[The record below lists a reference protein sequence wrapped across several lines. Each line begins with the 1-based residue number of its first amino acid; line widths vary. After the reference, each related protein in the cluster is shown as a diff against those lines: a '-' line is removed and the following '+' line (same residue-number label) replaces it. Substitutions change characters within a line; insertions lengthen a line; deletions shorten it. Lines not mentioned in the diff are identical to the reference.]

1 MDFFRRLRSQLS
13 TPNLRKNRP
22 HQKRRTALHG
32 ADLNGQLHD
41 RKHGHRHHSDAFSNS
56 NSSQRTSSYAS
67 ISSSVSP
74 VSQLPAAILATIFG
88 YISPHSSDETY
99 ESSEASLAGHGC
111 PLCNTRD
118 LAQAS
123 QVCRR
128 WHALVQKP
136 LYQNVRLEQVH
147 YCGLEEELWERRNR
161 RSFFSNADSDSN
173 EPVKTRMRLLYR
185 TIQENEGIAF
195 TILYIKAPYWV
206 REGCKQEL
214 TLLVSLVPNL
224 RYVDLPQA
232 VFIAD
237 SSCPLLATLKS
248 RSSQL
253 RLMGWESGSE
263 QVFIHAGSEQPW
275 KMLEVVSLSNMK
287 IDDTQL
293 QSVLVTLPH
302 LRSVKLV
309 EMAHLTDALFNSDT
323 ESMGFPLV
331 KSLVIEQCYKIT
343 VAGIRQYIL
352 LQTTEPTLEELTL
365 TSTGIIPDQLNSI
378 LNIALALR
386 VLSITCEVSKPC
398 PPLSQLPYLSSTSLR
413 EIKYEVV
420 DSSSSEGLTASA
432 PSYYQYLADSLCTG
446 KLPCLKKMH
455 ANEARFNVRLRG
467 TYTPRTRGER
477 TTPNPVGTQQKV
489 DIYCKGH
496 IDVTW
501 KLYMWI
507 CQSIV
512 AAANEPGQATQSM
525 MVVDMEPEKQW
536 TSRGGLLTIPG
547 AKAEIKESRELTKKE
562 RKRVKSKNLT
572 DAYGAG
578 AEYC

>member
-1 MDFFRRLRSQLS
+1 M
-13 TPNLRKNRP
+13 
-22 HQKRRTALHG
+22 
-32 ADLNGQLHD
+32 
-41 RKHGHRHHSDAFSNS
+41 
-56 NSSQRTSSYAS
+56 
-67 ISSSVSP
+67 
-74 VSQLPAAILATIFG
+74 SQLPTAILASIFG
-88 YISPHSSDETY
+88 FISLHSGDEIY
-99 ESSEASLAGHGC
+99 ESSEDSLAGNGC

-123 QVCRR
+123 RVCRR
-128 WHALVQKP
+128 WHALAQKP

-185 TIQENEGIAF
+185 TIQENEDIAYL
-195 TILYIKAPYWV
+195 ILYIKAPYWV

-214 TLLVSLVPNL
+214 ALLVSLVPNV
-224 RYVDLPQA
+224 RYVDLPQV
-232 VFIAD
+232 VFTAD
-237 SSCPLLATLKS
+237 GSCPLLATMRS

-253 RLMGWESGSE
+253 RLMRWESGSE
-263 QVFIHAGSEQPW
+263 HVFIHTGPEQPW

-293 QSVLVTLPH
+293 QSVLVTLSH
-302 LRSVKLV
+302 LRSVKLL
-309 EMAHLTDALFNSDT
+309 EMAHLTDALFNSNA

-331 KSLVIEQCYKIT
+331 KSLVIEQCPKIT
-343 VAGIRQYIL
+343 IAGIKQYLL
-352 LQTTEPTLEELTL
+352 LQNTEPTLEELTL
-365 TSTGIIPDQLNSI
+365 TRSGIIPDQLNSI
-378 LNIALALR
+378 FNIAPALR

-398 PPLSQLPYLSSTSLR
+398 PPLSQLPYLSSISLK
-413 EIKYEVV
+413 EVKYDVV

-432 PSYYQYLADSLCTG
+432 PTYYQYLADSLCAG
-446 KLPCLKKMH
+446 NLPYLKKMY

-467 TYTPRTRGER
+467 TYTPRTRDGR
-477 TTPNPVGTQQKV
+477 STFTTPNLGEAQQKV
-489 DIYCKGH
+489 DIYCKGP

-501 KLYMWI
+501 KQYIWI
-507 CQSIV
+507 CHPSV
-512 AAANEPGQATQSM
+512 ATSETGQVTQSM
-525 MVVDMEPEKQW
+525 VIVDMEPEKQW

-547 AKAEIKESRELTKKE
+547 PKAEIKETRELTKKE